1 MDLKLIFATFTTIFL
16 AEMGDKTQLAA
27 MGLSAKGKSLPEI
40 FIGAIGGIVL
50 ATVIGIAAGRVLQ
63 EFLNP
68 RTLQLGSGSLFIL
81 MGVLILWGKI

>member
-1 MDLKLIFATFTTIFL
+1 MDLKLILATFTTIFL

-27 MGLSAKGKSLPEI
+27 MGLSAKGKALPEI
-40 FIGAIGGIVL
+40 FIGAIAGLVL
-50 ATVIGIAAGRVLQ
+50 ATVIGIAAGRLLQ

-68 RTLQLGSGSLFIL
+68 RVLQIGSGSLFIL